1 MKRNKQGVILLM
13 LTVLMLT
20 AVLPAASALA
30 DQKGTVVGGWLILR
44 QSPSFSGAIISSYPT
59 GTVVTITGQTGAW
72 YSVKTPDGRI
82 GYMNSSYLQ
91 VNGSGGSGGSGGS
104 SGSTSSGTTAYVTS
118 ANGLN
123 VRLRS
128 GPGKGYT
135 ILAAY
140 APGTVCTILTA
151 GQNWSRIQ
159 IGSLTGYMMTRYLTT
174 QGGSPYTPAPQPQ
187 PQPGKEYVVY
197 VTSANGYGVNMRSGP
212 DKGYPSIGF
221 FSVGTEAM
229 MVTAGHTWSYIRIGD
244 RYGYMMSQ
252 FLTTTK
258 PVNPDPPIVGA
269 AYVVSANGRNVNLRA
284 APTTAGKIITSFRP
298 GTRLNIIT
306 RGRDWYF
313 IQIGGYYGYMMR
325 QFIYDNGSPATLTD
339 LSF

>member
-1 MKRNKQGVILLM
+1 MKKNKQGFILLI
-13 LTVLMLT
+13 LTVMIMT

-44 QSPSFSGAIISSYPT
+44 QTPSYNGAIISSYPT

-82 GYMNSSYLQ
+82 GFMNSAYLQ
-91 VNGSGGSGGSGGS
+91 VNGSGGGSGGS
-104 SGSTSSGTTAYVTS
+104 ASSGTAAYVTS

-140 APGTVCTILTA
+140 APGTSCTILTA
-151 GQNWSRIQ
+151 GQNWCRIK
-159 IGSLTGYMMTRYLTT
+159 IGSLTGYMMTQYLTT
-174 QGGSPYTPAPQPQ
+174 QGGSPYTPVPTQ
-187 PQPGKEYVVY
+187 QPGLEYIVY

-212 DKGYPSIGF
+212 GKGYPSIGF
-221 FSVGTEAM
+221 FSVGTEAL

-284 APTTAGKIITSFRP
+284 TPTTAGKIITSFKP

-313 IQIGGYYGYMMR
+313 IQIDGYFGYMMR

-339 LSF
+339 LQF

>member
-1 MKRNKQGVILLM
+1 MKMKKQSIAMLVLLVM
-13 LTVLMLT
+13 VLT
-20 AVLPAASALA
+20 AVIPVTSAIA
-30 DQKGTVVGGWLILR
+30 EQTGTVVGGWLILR
-44 QSPSFSGAIISSYPT
+44 GSPSFNGVILASYPS
-59 GTVVTITGQTGAW
+59 GTVVTITGQTGSW
-72 YSVKTPDGRI
+72 YSVRTPNGLT
-82 GYMNSSYLQ
+82 GYMNSAYLR
-91 VNGSGGSGGSGGS
+91 VTGGGGGGGGGSISA
-104 SGSTSSGTTAYVTS
+104 GTTAYVTS

-128 GPGKGYT
+128 GPGKGYS
-135 ILAAY
+135 IIAAY
-140 APGTVCTILTA
+140 APGTVCTVLTS

-159 IGSLTGYMMTRYLTT
+159 IGSTTGYMMSRFLTT
-174 QGGSPYTPAPQPQ
+174 NPAPQPQ
-187 PQPGKEYVVY
+187 PQPQPQPGLEYKVW
-197 VTSANGYGVNMRSGP
+197 VTSANGKGVNLRSGP
-212 DKGYPSIGF
+212 SKAYPSIGF
-221 FSVGTEAM
+221 YSVGTEGW
-229 MVTAGHTWSYIRIGD
+229 MVTAGHTWSYIRIGN

-252 FLTTTK
+252 FLTTTEP

-284 APTTAGKIITSFRP
+284 APTTAGKIIKAFRV